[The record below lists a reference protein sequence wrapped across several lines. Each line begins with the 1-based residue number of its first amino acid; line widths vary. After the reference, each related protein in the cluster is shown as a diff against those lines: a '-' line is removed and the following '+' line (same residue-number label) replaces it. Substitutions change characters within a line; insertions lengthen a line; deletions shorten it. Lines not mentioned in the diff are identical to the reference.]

1 MESLPVLALLAP
13 LAWAAASPPA
23 WASLARVDYD
33 APPVPNASSLVG
45 LTVCGYQQ
53 WFRAPNDTATNEGWT
68 HWGNGVGA
76 LHNGTGIEEDYWPDL
91 SEFGDDEKFAAPGY
105 KFADGSQAYLF
116 SSINARTTLRH
127 FQWMEAYGIDGVAL
141 QSFGPLGLDHEIL
154 NHTLAAAA
162 ATNRVAYVE
171 YDLSGYAGRGAAAAA
186 MLKEDWAGLRR
197 QGVPDHAR
205 YVHEGGLPVVGIFGF
220 YMDRFSGEEANAI
233 LDVFDGTAFVA
244 GAGQWWW
251 RSDQPSANWT
261 RAYDRMGSWSP
272 WNSGNWNGDAAHP
285 AAATGYWAAD
295 KAAAE
300 QAGVLWQP
308 ELAPGMSTN
317 HRDGTPAGSGRLPR
331 LRGAYL
337 WAQFYAAATIKAKT
351 AFVGMFD
358 ELDEGTQILKVVNDP
373 PAPGDIGYEGLPS
386 DCYLVLTGLGS
397 KMLRGDAPR
406 NATTP
411 DCAALTQPT
420 APAARAPAAGVLQWS
435 PALALAGGGAV
446 DHYEVLVDG
455 AVRRTADAATLAGAS
470 AATSFR
476 VRAVNSLGN
485 AGAWSP

>member
-1 MESLPVLALLAP
+1 MVSLPVLAPSRRWRGLLP
-13 LAWAAASPPA
+13 PPA

-91 SEFGDDEKFAAPGY
+91 SEFGDDE
-105 KFADGSQAYLF
+105 
-116 SSINARTTLRH
+116 N
-127 FQWMEAYGIDGVAL
+127 
-141 QSFGPLGLDHEIL
+141 
-154 NHTLAAAA
+154 
-162 ATNRVAYVE
+162 
-171 YDLSGYAGRGAAAAA
+171 
-186 MLKEDWAGLRR
+186 
-197 QGVPDHAR
+197 
-205 YVHEGGLPVVGIFGF
+205 
-220 YMDRFSGEEANAI
+220 GEEANAI

-272 WNSGNWNGDAAHP
+272 WNAGDWNGDAAHP

-337 WAQFYAAATIKAKT
+337 WAQFYAAAAIGAKT

-386 DCYLVLTGLGS
+386 HCYLVLTG
-397 KMLRGDAPR
+397 RVEDAAGDAPR

-420 APAARAPAAGVLQWS
+420 APAARAPAAGVLRWAP
-435 PALALAGGGAV
+435 PAAGGGAV
-446 DHYEVLVDG
+446 DHHEVPSTAPSG
-455 AVRRTADAATLAGAS
+455 ARPTRRRSPSRPRRRPSAS
-470 AATSFR
+470 A
-476 VRAVNSLGN
+476 
-485 AGAWSP
+485 P

>member
-1 MESLPVLALLAP
+1 MVSLPVLALLAP

-186 MLKEDWAGLRR
+186 MLGPRR
-197 QGVPDHAR
+197 RRRRVPRA
-205 YVHEGGLPVVGIFGF
+205 
-220 YMDRFSGEEANAI
+220 
-233 LDVFDGTAFVA
+233 
-244 GAGQWWW
+244 
-251 RSDQPSANWT
+251 T
-261 RAYDRMGSWSP
+261 RP
-272 WNSGNWNGDAAHP
+272 
-285 AAATGYWAAD
+285 
-295 KAAAE
+295 
-300 QAGVLWQP
+300 
-308 ELAPGMSTN
+308 
-317 HRDGTPAGSGRLPR
+317 
-331 LRGAYL
+331 
-337 WAQFYAAATIKAKT
+337 
-351 AFVGMFD
+351 
-358 ELDEGTQILKVVNDP
+358 
-373 PAPGDIGYEGLPS
+373 
-386 DCYLVLTGLGS
+386 
-397 KMLRGDAPR
+397 
-406 NATTP
+406 
-411 DCAALTQPT
+411 
-420 APAARAPAAGVLQWS
+420 
-435 PALALAGGGAV
+435 
-446 DHYEVLVDG
+446 
-455 AVRRTADAATLAGAS
+455 
-470 AATSFR
+470 
-476 VRAVNSLGN
+476 
-485 AGAWSP
+485 